1 MGGDSCRHRG
11 RSSLDEMKGGVDRYE
26 WDCGLNAMDFLAGI
40 GGLGSY
46 LIPFLFVLTV
56 VVFFHELG
64 HFLVAR
70 WCGVRVDTFSIGF
83 GREVFGW
90 NDRHGTRWKVSWIPL
105 GGYVKFAGDENAASV
120 PDRERLAQIPAGD
133 REHLFHFKPLRQRAA
148 IVAAGPIANFILA
161 IVIFAGVFTFV
172 GRTVATPLV
181 DEVMPGSPAAAAG
194 FVAGDRVISIDGRPV
209 ASFEEMQRVVSTS
222 SSELNF
228 RVDRGGVEVLLRA
241 TPEVQEVVD
250 NFGNVHRVA
259 RLGIQRHGSTGN
271 IEIVRSDPVNALW
284 LGAKET
290 WFVAERTLNYLG
302 GIVTGRES
310 ADQLRGVLGIA
321 QVSGQVATIGFM
333 ALLSMVA
340 VLSVSIGLLNLFP
353 VPLLDGGHLLYYAVE
368 AIRGRPLG
376 EQAQE
381 YGFRI
386 GLALVMMLMVFATWN
401 DLVHLQV
408 FSFLTGLFS

>member
-1 MGGDSCRHRG
+1 
-11 RSSLDEMKGGVDRYE
+11 
-26 WDCGLNAMDFLAGI
+26 MDFLTGV
-40 GGLGSY
+40 GGFGEMLGSY
-46 LIPFLFVLTV
+46 LVPFLFVLTI

-70 WCGVRVDTFSIGF
+70 WCGVKVDTFSIGF
-83 GREVFGW
+83 GREVVGW

-120 PDRERLAQIPAGD
+120 PDRERLAQIPASERG
-133 REHLFHFKPLRQRAA
+133 HLFHFKPLPQRAA
-148 IVAAGPIANFILA
+148 IVAAGPVANFILA
-161 IVIFAGVFTFV
+161 IVIFASVFTFV
-172 GRTVATPLV
+172 GRTIATPII
-181 DEVMPGSPAAAAG
+181 DDVMPESPAAAAG
-194 FVAGDRVISIDGRPV
+194 FEVGDKVVSIDGSPV
-209 ASFEEMQRVVSTS
+209 ASFEEMQRIVSTS
-222 SSELNF
+222 SSELDF
-228 RVDRGGVEVLLRA
+228 RVERSGVEVAIRA
-241 TPEVQEVVD
+241 TPEIQEVVD
-250 NFGNVHRVA
+250 NFGNVHRIA
-259 RLGIQRHGSTGN
+259 RLGIQRHGGAGN
-271 IEIVRSDPVNALW
+271 VEVVRSDPVSALW
-284 LGAKET
+284 LGTKET
-290 WFVAERTLNYLG
+290 WFVVERTLSYLG

-333 ALLSMVA
+333 ALLSMIA